1 MSLSEQRTR
10 MVDLQLARRDITDE
24 RVLAA
29 FRAVPREEFVPAEL
43 LEFAYEDTPLPIGSG
58 QTLSQPY
65 IVALSVQA
73 LGLKGEE
80 RVLEIGTGSGYAAA
94 VLGQVAR
101 EVFTVERIEAL
112 ADGARERL
120 TRLGSHNV
128 YILHGDGTLG
138 WPEHA
143 PYDAIVVA
151 AGGPKVPEA
160 LLAQLGPGGR
170 LVMPV
175 GPEEHAQVLTRVT
188 RADDTG
194 FRTEALSEVRF
205 VPLIGEQGWPEPG

>member
-1 MSLSEQRTR
+1 M
-10 MVDLQLARRDITDE
+10 
-24 RVLAA
+24 
-29 FRAVPREEFVPAEL
+29 
-43 LEFAYEDTPLPIGSG
+43 
-58 QTLSQPY
+58 
-65 IVALSVQA
+65 
-73 LGLKGEE
+73 
-80 RVLEIGTGSGYAAA
+80 LEIGTGSGYAAA

-120 TRLGSHNV
+120 TRADNV
-128 YILHGDGTLG
+128 DPRPRHARGR
-138 WPEHA
+138 PEHA

-160 LLAQLGPGGR
+160 LLAQAPGPGGR

-205 VPLIGEQGWPEPG
+205 VPLIGEQGWPEAEQQIVRAPGKPADPARSASSSVRPLSRSRRWTLRPSMR